1 MDNKGFIFTFDA
13 VLALIPVFILLMA
26 VSSVNMGSQIQPS
39 QQVRLSNQAQDSLNL
54 MAQYQN
60 PGGTVLEEISTVLKA
75 NQNNLAGID
84 AAKKIADTF
93 LDKNLPGMKY
103 KLIELNQ
110 LKGTTITTN
119 GNMDD
124 VGNVAVGNRN
134 YGNYSF
140 QLYVWDEEA

>member
-26 VSSVNMGSQIQPS
+26 VSSVNMGSLIQPS

-84 AAKKIADTF
+84 TAKKIADTF

-110 LKGTTITTN
+110 LKGSTITTN
-119 GNMDD
+119 GNVDG

>member
-1 MDNKGFIFTFDA
+1 MEDKGFIFTFDA
-13 VLALIPVFILLMA
+13 VLALIPVFIVLMA
-26 VSSVNMGSQIQPS
+26 VSSVNMGSLIQPS
-39 QQVRLSNQAQDSLNL
+39 QQVRLSHQAQDSLNL

-75 NQNNLAGID
+75 NQNNPAGID
-84 AAKKIADTF
+84 AAKKIADGF

-110 LKGTTITTN
+110 LKGATITTN
-119 GNMDD
+119 GNIDEAE
-124 VGNVAVGNRN
+124 NVAVGNRK

-140 QLYVWDEEA
+140 QLYVWD